1 MPPQV
6 LANAVCKLE
15 SVKLS
20 NYYMGDESPRLRLTL
35 AQLSALC
42 NAILNCDSL
51 RLIELS
57 LINQNLSDI
66 GDLTHLLAKAVC
78 RIPTVDLESTGMSTD
93 QVEVI
98 LEEISN
104 QSEIK
109 IHTLYLP
116 DVCVNVSDSI
126 LARAAYKLKKL
137 VLYWTSLDGEVVYP
151 PKKNIS

>member
-1 MPPQV
+1 M
-6 LANAVCKLE
+6 
-15 SVKLS
+15 
-20 NYYMGDESPRLRLTL
+20 
-35 AQLSALC
+35 
-42 NAILNCDSL
+42 NCDSL

-57 LINQNLSDI
+57 LRDQNLSDI

-78 RIPTVDLESTGMSTD
+78 KIPTVDLENTGMSTD

-109 IHTLYLP
+109 IHTLYLI

-126 LARAAYKLKKL
+126 LARAAYKLKKI
-137 VLYWTSLDGEVVYP
+137 VLYSTVLDGEVVYP